1 MTSKHAFDVD
11 RLHVEVFNDRVQLG
25 VSAGNQAAAKI
36 RDLQKAQA
44 IVRIVFA
51 AAPSQNEFLET
62 LVRAAGIDWSR
73 IIAFHLDDYL
83 KLADDAPQRFR
94 HYLQEHIFAF
104 VKPAAI
110 HFIESNQDPVSEC
123 KRYSQL
129 LIDNPLDLA
138 CIGIGE
144 NGHLAFNDPPVA
156 DFLDPELIK
165 VVKLEESCRLQQ
177 VNDGCFPTLTEVPT
191 HAFTLTI
198 PTILSARYLFCMVPG
213 KTKAEAVKATLRE
226 EIGTKCP
233 ASILRRHM
241 RASLF
246 IDSDSAA
253 LL

>member
-1 MTSKHAFDVD
+1 MPMRDFEVD
-11 RLHVEVFNDRVQLG
+11 RLHVTVFNDRVQLG
-25 VSAGNQAAAKI
+25 LAAGNQVAAKI
-36 RDLQKAQA
+36 RELQKTQTV
-44 IVRIVFA
+44 VRIVFA

-62 LVRAAGIDWSR
+62 LVQAEGLDWDR

-83 KLADDAPQRFR
+83 KLPDDAPQRFR
-94 HYLQEHIFAF
+94 NYLKEHIFSF

-110 HFIESNQDPVSEC
+110 HFIESNQDSVTEC
-123 KRYSQL
+123 ERYSKL
-129 LIDNPLDLA
+129 LIENPLDIA

-156 DFLDPELIK
+156 DFFDPELIK
-165 VVKLEESCRLQQ
+165 VVKLEESCRIQQ
-177 VNDGCFPTLTEVPT
+177 VNDGCFGTLAAVPT

-198 PTILSARYLFCMVPG
+198 PTILSARQIFCMVPG
-213 KTKAEAVKATLRE
+213 KTKAEAVKATLHG
-226 EIGTKCP
+226 EIGTNCP